1 MGEFTTLMARDG
13 HEFQAYLA
21 APKGAPRG
29 AVVVVQEIFGVNRHV
44 RAVTDDYAA
53 RGYVAIAPAMFDRV
67 RRGVELGYD
76 AAGTQEGVGYMLQV
90 TPANVLADLG
100 AAIAVTRHAGRV
112 GIVGYCWG
120 GLCAWHA
127 AGALPVSCAVAYYGG
142 GIPKHLDS
150 LPKKP
155 MMFHYGERDG
165 HIPLSDV
172 EAVRTAYPAGIYHL
186 YPAGHGFNCNERPD
200 FDAPSAA
207 LALERTLAFF
217 AEHVG

>member
-13 HEFQAYLA
+13 HEFQAWLA

-29 AVVVVQEIFGVNRHV
+29 AVLVVPEIFGVNRHI
-44 RAVTDDYAA
+44 RAVTADYAA
-53 RGYVAIAPAMFDRV
+53 RGFVAIAPALFDRV
-67 RRGVELGYD
+67 RRGVDLNYD
-76 AAGTQEGVGYMLQV
+76 AAGIQEGVGYMLQV
-90 TPANVLADLG
+90 TKANILADLG

-120 GLCAWHA
+120 GLCAWYA
-127 AGALPVSCAVAYYGG
+127 AAELPVSCAVAYYGG
-142 GIPKHLDS
+142 GIAKHLEP

-155 MMFHYGERDG
+155 VMFHHGERDG
-165 HIPLSDV
+165 HIPMRDV
-172 EAVRTAYPAGIYHL
+172 EAIRAAFPAGIYHN

-207 LALERTLAFF
+207 LALDRTLAFF
-217 AEHVG
+217 ADHVG

>member
-29 AVVVVQEIFGVNRHV
+29 AIVVVQEIFGVNRHV
-44 RAVTDDYAA
+44 RAVTDDFAA

-67 RRGVELGYD
+67 RRGVDLGYD
-76 AAGTQEGVGYMLQV
+76 AAGMQEGVGYMLQV
-90 TPANVLADLG
+90 TRANILADLG

-120 GLCAWHA
+120 GLCAWYA
-127 AGALPVSCAVAYYGG
+127 AAELPVSCGVAYYGG
-142 GIPKHLDS
+142 RISQNLET

-155 MMFHYGERDG
+155 VMFHFGERDG
-165 HIPLSDV
+165 HIPMSDV
-172 EAVRTAYPAGIYHL
+172 EAIRAAYPAGTYHT

-200 FDAPSAA
+200 FDAPSSA

-217 AEHVG
+217 ADHVG